1 MSLYSLDNL
10 RNEVSLIDEK
20 IVKLL
25 KKRFVITNDIG
36 TVKKVNNIPIENL
49 FIEADKLASI
59 DPMLQSIFEEIFKVS
74 KWQQT
79 TM

>member
-36 TVKKVNNIPIENL
+36 TVKKINNIPIENL

-74 KWQQT
+74 KWRQT